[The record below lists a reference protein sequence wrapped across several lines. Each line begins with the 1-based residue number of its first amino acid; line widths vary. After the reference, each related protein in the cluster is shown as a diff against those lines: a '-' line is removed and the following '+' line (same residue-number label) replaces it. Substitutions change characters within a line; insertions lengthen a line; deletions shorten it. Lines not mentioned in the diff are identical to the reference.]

1 MTIDKNLTLE
11 GITVGTA
18 NQAVITSPVGGVV
31 NNAIDPASG
40 SPVQAQIVA
49 TGGAKV
55 NISDLVVD
63 GTGNGLAGCSWNLVG
78 IYYEDASGVINHVVA
93 RYQCQGRT
101 ESTSVAAGKI
111 RQFEGW
117 KDWWFGFCQ
126 GEHVGYLP
134 HAIALS
140 L

>member
-78 IYYEDASGVINHVVA
+78 IYYEDASGVINHVVRDIRRRQTLVHTVGA
-93 RYQCQGRT
+93 NGDWPFTQSRT
-101 ESTSVAAGKI
+101 
-111 RQFEGW
+111 RPPPQ
-117 KDWWFGFCQ
+117 
-126 GEHVGYLP
+126 
-134 HAIALS
+134 ALTP
-140 L
+140 